1 MLVEEVEDVDGASC
15 AVDDMKKV
23 EVLTNDDLAFRVES
37 GRREWTSMEGGREKR
52 GLGYKV
58 MGGLQDTDGAGAR
71 L

>member
-1 MLVEEVEDVDGASC
+1 MLVLEVEDVDGASC

-23 EVLTNDDLAFRVES
+23 EVMDNLAF
-37 GRREWTSMEGGREKR
+37 GIGGNGLQWRRGREKR

-58 MGGLQDTDGAGAR
+58 MGGRQDADGAGAR